1 MSEQYT
7 KEQQVANVPFFIHE
21 ATVERLE
28 RINKRWFIFALIV
41 FIALVAT
48 NAGWIIYESQFETYS
63 YEQEARYETSVE
75 TSILNNGTG
84 RIVYNGNDSETEGE
98 DESEENE
105 QPQPDETVPEM

>member
-28 RINKRWFIFALIV
+28 RLNKRWFILALVI
-41 FIALVAT
+41 FIALIAT
-48 NAGWIIYESQFETYS
+48 NAGWIIYESQFDTYS
-63 YEQEARYETSVE
+63 YDQEARYETEVQ

-84 RIVYNGNDSETEGE
+84 KIVYNGNDSQTAVESAGQE
-98 DESEENE
+98 DQLE
-105 QPQPDETVPEM
+105 QPDETVPEV